1 VLTLPGNIAATAT
14 TPAGAVVSF
23 SASAADLVDGAVVP
37 ACVPADGVTFAI
49 GATTV
54 SCTATDAHGNAARGS
69 FVVAVT
75 AATIPGRMTGDARID
90 SGGLEHD
97 VAFVVQERAT
107 GADAGAITYRE
118 RPRSSKDRG
127 NRFESTAI
135 TTVNFFNVPESMPGL
150 KPASGVDTVSFSGVG
165 RWNDRAGYT
174 FDAVAV
180 DAGEPGRGRDRFA
193 ITVRDAA
200 GHVVAAVDSVITDG
214 NIDSLAIE

>member
-1 VLTLPGNIAATAT
+1 VLTLPRDIAATAT

-37 ACVPADGVTFAI
+37 ACVPAAGATFAI

-75 AATIPGRMTGDARID
+75 AATVPGRMTGDARID

-97 VAFVVQERAT
+97 VAFVVQERPT
-107 GADAGAITYRE
+107 GADAGAITYRV
-118 RPRSSKDRG
+118 RPQSGRDRG

-135 TTVNFFNVPESMPGL
+135 TTVNFFNVPGVAPGRQ
-150 KPASGVDTVSFSGVG
+150 PASGVDTVSFSGVG

-193 ITVRDAA
+193 ITIRDAA
-200 GHVVAAVDSVITDG
+200 GQVVAAVDAAIADG
-214 NIDSLAIE
+214 NIESLSIE